1 LSYIE
6 AALQTGYEEA
16 YLEMF
21 KAHAALAR
29 EFKARS
35 TRTPVFDYAAS
46 DA

>member
-6 AALQTGYEEA
+6 ATFQTGYEEA

-21 KAHAALAR
+21 KAHAALER

-35 TRTPVFDYAAS
+35 ARTPVFDSPAS

>member
-1 LSYIE
+1 LSYLE
-6 AALQTGYEEA
+6 AAAQKGYEEA

-35 TRTPVFDYAAS
+35 PKTPDPKKVTS